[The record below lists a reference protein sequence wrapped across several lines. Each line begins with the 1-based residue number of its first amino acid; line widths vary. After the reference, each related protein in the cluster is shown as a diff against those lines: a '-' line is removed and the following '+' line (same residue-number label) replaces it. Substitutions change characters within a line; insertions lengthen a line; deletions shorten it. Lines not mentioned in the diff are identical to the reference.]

1 VLGIRAD
8 AALREVLRDRLT
20 QPRRACR
27 RAVAGVPVP
36 ERPDAGLDD
45 VPRSGKIRLADLEM
59 DDLAPARFHG
69 ARLHQHVE
77 GGLRPEQ
84 SHTAGGARHAR
95 SLPRVSYSARAM
107 EHHANVFLTNLAIV
121 LCVAAV
127 TTVVFQRLRQ
137 PVVLGY
143 ILAGLLVGPH
153 VPFPLVA
160 DDEIIRGLSEL
171 GVILLLFTIGLE
183 FTVEK
188 LLRVGAAAAI
198 VAAVEVSI
206 QIILGDLAG
215 RIFGWSPRES
225 LFAGAVVAISS
236 TTIIAKA
243 FAELRIGG
251 RLRELVLSI
260 LIVEDLI
267 AILLLAALTT
277 LSAGR
282 LSAAEL
288 GITAGRLA
296 LFLGCVVVAGLL
308 IIPRLVRAILKLD
321 RPETTAVASVG
332 ICFAFALLAQR
343 FGYSVAL
350 GAFLAGTLVAE
361 SQHGVSIEH
370 LLQPVRDLFAAVF
383 FVSVGMLIDPRLVR
397 QHWAAILV
405 LSAVVIA
412 GKTVGVSIPAF
423 LTGAGIRTSVA
434 ASMSLAQIGEFS
446 FIIAAVGTST
456 RIVPDF
462 FYPVAVSVSALTT
475 LTTPWMIRASGP
487 VAAWVDRKLPHALQT
502 FVALYASWIDG
513 LRAPGPRRTRAQR
526 LVRLLLLDAALLT
539 AAVVLCARFFPD
551 VVDWLRARG
560 LGARAAEMIAL
571 ATAIALTTPFLAGS
585 VRLVGALALS
595 LATQALP
602 AGAPG
607 KVDLAAAPRR
617 ALVVALQLAAAVALG
632 LPLFAVARAFLPLA
646 PTLALFAA
654 AFVFLG
660 IRLWLSVTQLQG
672 HVRAGAQVLAAAFS
686 QARGT
691 PAAGS
696 GAVEAE
702 IGRVLPGLGS
712 PVRFTLSQ
720 GSPAVG
726 RTLASLNLRGATGAT
741 VLAIARAGEEV
752 LVPTGHEILRVD
764 DVLALA
770 GTGEA
775 VEAARALL
783 SGRGAVEQAAN

>member
-1 VLGIRAD
+1 
-8 AALREVLRDRLT
+8 
-20 QPRRACR
+20 
-27 RAVAGVPVP
+27 
-36 ERPDAGLDD
+36 
-45 VPRSGKIRLADLEM
+45 
-59 DDLAPARFHG
+59 
-69 ARLHQHVE
+69 
-77 GGLRPEQ
+77 
-84 SHTAGGARHAR
+84 
-95 SLPRVSYSARAM
+95 M

-487 VAAWVDRKLPHALQT
+487 VAAWVDRRLPHALQT

-585 VRLVGALALS
+585 VRLVGALALA

>member
-1 VLGIRAD
+1 
-8 AALREVLRDRLT
+8 
-20 QPRRACR
+20 
-27 RAVAGVPVP
+27 
-36 ERPDAGLDD
+36 
-45 VPRSGKIRLADLEM
+45 
-59 DDLAPARFHG
+59 
-69 ARLHQHVE
+69 
-77 GGLRPEQ
+77 
-84 SHTAGGARHAR
+84 
-95 SLPRVSYSARAM
+95 M

-282 LSAAEL
+282 LSAAQL

-383 FVSVGMLIDPRLVR
+383 FVSVGMLIDPGLVR

-571 ATAIALTTPFLAGS
+571 AAAIALTTPFLAGS
-585 VRLVGALALS
+585 VRLVGALALA

-752 LVPTGHEILRVD
+752 LVPTGHEVLRVD

>member
-1 VLGIRAD
+1 
-8 AALREVLRDRLT
+8 
-20 QPRRACR
+20 
-27 RAVAGVPVP
+27 
-36 ERPDAGLDD
+36 
-45 VPRSGKIRLADLEM
+45 
-59 DDLAPARFHG
+59 
-69 ARLHQHVE
+69 
-77 GGLRPEQ
+77 
-84 SHTAGGARHAR
+84 
-95 SLPRVSYSARAM
+95 M

-282 LSAAEL
+282 LSPAEL

>member
-1 VLGIRAD
+1 
-8 AALREVLRDRLT
+8 
-20 QPRRACR
+20 
-27 RAVAGVPVP
+27 
-36 ERPDAGLDD
+36 
-45 VPRSGKIRLADLEM
+45 
-59 DDLAPARFHG
+59 
-69 ARLHQHVE
+69 
-77 GGLRPEQ
+77 
-84 SHTAGGARHAR
+84 
-95 SLPRVSYSARAM
+95 M

-282 LSAAEL
+282 LSAAQL

-383 FVSVGMLIDPRLVR
+383 FVSVGMLIDPGLVR

-487 VAAWVDRKLPHALQT
+487 VAAWVDRRLPHALQT

-585 VRLVGALALS
+585 VRLVGALALA

-702 IGRVLPGLGS
+702 IGQVLPGLGS

-752 LVPTGHEILRVD
+752 LVPTGHEVLRVD

-783 SGRGAVEQAAN
+783 SGRRAVEQAAN

>member
-1 VLGIRAD
+1 
-8 AALREVLRDRLT
+8 
-20 QPRRACR
+20 
-27 RAVAGVPVP
+27 
-36 ERPDAGLDD
+36 
-45 VPRSGKIRLADLEM
+45 
-59 DDLAPARFHG
+59 
-69 ARLHQHVE
+69 
-77 GGLRPEQ
+77 
-84 SHTAGGARHAR
+84 
-95 SLPRVSYSARAM
+95 M

-282 LSAAEL
+282 LSPAEL

-383 FVSVGMLIDPRLVR
+383 FVSVGMLIDPRLVF

-752 LVPTGHEILRVD
+752 LVPTGHEVLRVD

>member
-1 VLGIRAD
+1 
-8 AALREVLRDRLT
+8 
-20 QPRRACR
+20 
-27 RAVAGVPVP
+27 
-36 ERPDAGLDD
+36 
-45 VPRSGKIRLADLEM
+45 
-59 DDLAPARFHG
+59 
-69 ARLHQHVE
+69 
-77 GGLRPEQ
+77 
-84 SHTAGGARHAR
+84 
-95 SLPRVSYSARAM
+95 M

-282 LSAAEL
+282 LSAAQL

-383 FVSVGMLIDPRLVR
+383 FVSVGMLIDPGLVR

-487 VAAWVDRKLPHALQT
+487 VAAWVDRRLPHALQT

-585 VRLVGALALS
+585 VRLVGALALA

-691 PAAGS
+691 PGAGS

-702 IGRVLPGLGS
+702 IGQVLPGLGS

-783 SGRGAVEQAAN
+783 SGRGAAEQAAN

>member
-1 VLGIRAD
+1 
-8 AALREVLRDRLT
+8 
-20 QPRRACR
+20 
-27 RAVAGVPVP
+27 
-36 ERPDAGLDD
+36 
-45 VPRSGKIRLADLEM
+45 
-59 DDLAPARFHG
+59 
-69 ARLHQHVE
+69 
-77 GGLRPEQ
+77 
-84 SHTAGGARHAR
+84 
-95 SLPRVSYSARAM
+95 M

-720 GSPAVG
+720 GCPAVG

>member
-1 VLGIRAD
+1 
-8 AALREVLRDRLT
+8 
-20 QPRRACR
+20 
-27 RAVAGVPVP
+27 
-36 ERPDAGLDD
+36 
-45 VPRSGKIRLADLEM
+45 
-59 DDLAPARFHG
+59 
-69 ARLHQHVE
+69 
-77 GGLRPEQ
+77 
-84 SHTAGGARHAR
+84 
-95 SLPRVSYSARAM
+95 M

-383 FVSVGMLIDPRLVR
+383 FVSVGMLIDPRLVF

-752 LVPTGHEILRVD
+752 LVPTGHEVLRVD

>member
-1 VLGIRAD
+1 
-8 AALREVLRDRLT
+8 
-20 QPRRACR
+20 
-27 RAVAGVPVP
+27 
-36 ERPDAGLDD
+36 
-45 VPRSGKIRLADLEM
+45 
-59 DDLAPARFHG
+59 
-69 ARLHQHVE
+69 
-77 GGLRPEQ
+77 
-84 SHTAGGARHAR
+84 
-95 SLPRVSYSARAM
+95 M

-282 LSAAEL
+282 LSAAQL

-383 FVSVGMLIDPRLVR
+383 FVSVGMLIDPGLVR

-571 ATAIALTTPFLAGS
+571 ATAIALTTPFLAGI
-585 VRLVGALALS
+585 VRLVGALALA

-702 IGRVLPGLGS
+702 IGQVLPGLGS

-752 LVPTGHEILRVD
+752 LVPTGHEVLRVD

-783 SGRGAVEQAAN
+783 SARRAVEQAAN